1 MSEYAALI
9 RELAVARVVG
19 TPGHASVRDAL
30 KRELVARGFVVME
43 QRFTARLHR
52 PLWGRVPAEAVNL
65 IGVRPRAR
73 VTTWLA
79 AHYDSKGQAVSMASR
94 LVLAAAC
101 AVAGVAGLGAVAAG
115 SSLLALAPAV
125 LLPVLFTGLSRVSAR
140 SPGAVDNG
148 SGLVTVLAALDALP
162 ADAPVGVLF
171 PDGEEFGLRG
181 AQALVR
187 ERANLLADTVII
199 NFDGVDDRGGVTAF
213 VHEPGPTV
221 DRIVDGLDAR
231 RLRWMPV
238 VVDGLA
244 LRHAARECVTIMR
257 GDWGTARVVH
267 TPRDTPDRLT
277 LDGAREV
284 ASVVARVL
292 GADPTLKGGLGV
304 AQR

>member
-1 MSEYAALI
+1 MREYAALI
-9 RELAVARVVG
+9 RDLAVARVVG

-30 KRELVARGFVVME
+30 KRELAARGFVVME

-73 VTTWLA
+73 VMTWLA
-79 AHYDSKGQAVSMASR
+79 AHYDSKGQPVSMASR
-94 LVLAAAC
+94 LILAVAC
-101 AVAGVAGLGAVAAG
+101 AVAGVAGLGAVATGG
-115 SSLLALAPAV
+115 SLVALAPAV
-125 LLPVLFTGLSRVSAR
+125 LLPAVFVSLSRVTAR

-148 SGLVTVLAALDALP
+148 SGLVTVLATLDALP

-181 AQALVR
+181 AQALAR
-187 ERANLLADTVII
+187 ERANLLADTAVI

-213 VHEPGPTV
+213 VHRAGPTV
-221 DRIVDGLDAR
+221 DRIVGGLDAR
-231 RLRWMPV
+231 RFRWLPV

-257 GDWGTARVVH
+257 GDWQTARVVH
-267 TPRDTPDRLT
+267 TPRDTPERLT

-284 ASVVARVL
+284 AAAVAHALAEKTTR
-292 GADPTLKGGLGV
+292 
-304 AQR
+304 